1 MRENRDYDLER
12 AADRKAFRFG
22 YGLLVAITLS
32 NLIVNSLSQSDE
44 LARRGAE
51 VPALAPWIWEA
62 SSTIAWLGLIP
73 LIYLVQKRFPLDR
86 ENWPVWL
93 PVHILATL
101 AVSASHIAIM
111 VTLRKLASPVLVGES
126 YTFVGSND
134 LLSTLIYEYRKDALS
149 YALIVFTFAM
159 SRAFE
164 ARELELRAAR
174 EEARSNHRLTL
185 KCGGKLIW
193 LDIADVIWV
202 QAASNY
208 VEVHTQSK
216 DYLAR
221 ATLKAVERQLND
233 ANSPLVRVHRSYLV
247 NTRQVR
253 ELVPTGEGDARLVML
268 DGSEVPASRTYR
280 ESWPKAA

>member
-1 MRENRDYDLER
+1 MRENRDYHLER
-12 AADRKAFRFG
+12 AADRKAFRFA
-22 YGLLVAITLS
+22 YGLLVAITLA

-51 VPALAPWIWEA
+51 VHALAPWIWEA

-73 LIYLVQKRFPLDR
+73 LIYLVQKRFALDR
-86 ENWPVWL
+86 DNWPIWL
-93 PVHILATL
+93 PVHVFASL

-111 VTLRKLASPVLVGES
+111 VTLRKLASPVLVDETYIFAGPDNL
-126 YTFVGSND
+126 V
-134 LLSTLIYEYRKDALS
+134 STLIYEYRKDALS

-164 ARELELRAAR
+164 ASELELRVAR

-193 LDIADVIWV
+193 LDIERVLWV

-208 VEVHTQSK
+208 VEVHTEAK

-221 ATLKAVERQLND
+221 ITLKGIESQLSD
-233 ANSPLVRVHRSYLV
+233 AGAPISRVHRSYLV
-247 NTRQVR
+247 NRNQVR
-253 ELVPTGEGDARLVML
+253 ELVPTGDGDARLLMA

-280 ESWPKAA
+280 QNWPAA